1 MTWKSTSLLYCFEN
15 NLTIV
20 LLSGFL
26 FLISYTEK
34 LWGEDADNLDPTISG
49 GRLKVLNLRSLI
61 KDVFA
66 IKNNNSDHLEGAFY
80 YPELGFGEIFDALG
94 ES

>member
-1 MTWKSTSLLYCFEN
+1 M
-15 NLTIV
+15 
-20 LLSGFL
+20 

-66 IKNNNSDHLEGAFY
+66 IKKNNSDHLEGAFY

-94 ES
+94 AKIGPENIFLNKNISKFLNIHNPKLS